1 MPDLGQDRADLR
13 IGVHFGHLV
22 ERVAA
27 RRHAGDEYLIAD
39 DEAVR
44 PGSLRRFRDMR
55 AGDALLLHRKLSRLL
70 QQPIR
75 SEDGVSAAPPDD
87 DVVVEGDAEPPG
99 AVLNLS
105 GPPAVAPEGL

>member
-1 MPDLGQDRADLR
+1 MSDLGQDRAGLR

-44 PGSLRRFRDMR
+44 PGPLRRLRDMR
-55 AGDALLLHRKLSRLL
+55 AGDALLLHRKLPGLL

-75 SEDGVSAAPPDD
+75 PEAGVTTAPPDD
-87 DVVVEGDAEPPG
+87 DVVVEGEDRKSTS
-99 AVLNLS
+99 LNYS
-105 GPPAVAPEGL
+105 H